1 MASMQQEKWTKKS
14 PPLQLPTLGPD
25 PARTQIEPGFS
36 IIIGALASECGHF
49 PLNCTW
55 KRVKEDSKA
64 TGKISSDCS
73 LDLKGKVWKRTCKGN
88 WYDYGCT

>member
-14 PPLQLPTLGPD
+14 PLLQMPTRGPD

-49 PLNCTW
+49 PLN
-55 KRVKEDSKA
+55 
-64 TGKISSDCS
+64 
-73 LDLKGKVWKRTCKGN
+73 
-88 WYDYGCT
+88 